1 MDEGEVELE
10 FDDEEV
16 STGTSDNQQSI
27 PNEKTFRDL
36 NKLEIQMNENEKYL
50 EELNGKDVMILM
62 GISGTGKSTLANA
75 LI

>member
-36 NKLEIQMNENEKYL
+36 NKLEIQMNENE
-50 EELNGKDVMILM
+50 
-62 GISGTGKSTLANA
+62 
-75 LI
+75 